1 MPYTAEQSYELAL
14 LMLCIYREARGES
27 PDAQLGVAW
36 TIKNRLALQGWM
48 GKTYPAVIL
57 KPYQFSSFNA
67 GDPNATKFP
76 ITPTDL
82 AFQPCLMAAKAAYD
96 GLGVDPTSGATHYF
110 DDSIAAPSWTTGA
123 TKTIKIGHL
132 TFYKDVK

>member
-1 MPYTAEQSYELAL
+1 MYTAEQSYELSL
-14 LMLCIYREARGES
+14 LMLCVWREARGEN
-27 PDAQLGVAW
+27 PQAQLGVAW

-57 KPYQFSSFNA
+57 KPFQFSSFNP

-76 ITPTDL
+76 ITPSDL

-96 GLGVDPTSGATHYF
+96 GVGTDPTGGATHYF
-110 DDSIAAPSWTTGA
+110 DSSIAPPDWTQGA
-123 TKTIKIGHL
+123 TQTAKIDHL
-132 TFYKDVK
+132 TFYKGVR